1 MKRSR
6 NGDTKQLTSEEK
18 DEEKSKKKHL
28 KREALERKQGEL
40 GNQRRQTFGTL
51 IDIARFLKSA
61 FLLDRICTV
70 SLTLVGSTCVLTL
83 PCIIERWPS
92 SLSHDLSHIPRNSA
106 IDERSSRSTYTAP
119 TFNVLHNYS
128 SSSHQVLNHE
138 TITMQRLWLRPLVT
152 LATLPRLLSLEYS
165 KWQVLKTSE
174 GIGTSIGM
182 PVTLPPL
189 LELLHKFWTF
199 FIPALLD
206 DTIPFHSRTLIG
218 VEFRR
223 APSPVRISEFGRWHF
238 LMHSPPEIAG
248 DTVLSSYVS
257 SSSSSSS
264 PFSSS
269 SSSSSFSSSLSSSS
283 SSFSSSSPSS
293 SSSFSS
299 SSPSFSSSHVSSSSS
314 SSSFTLVPKDTK
326 TTSYSNILQL
336 DHIQMISQRWNS
348 VKFEVR
354 HKTSTVCRSGLA
366 VTPKWCVKAW
376 TNTESQN
383 IEITNEVCRVTKRHE
398 YPCDCRN
405 QYNRDTHNVVNP
417 MARDDTIVYV
427 LSGVRMTLM
436 SYLGIA
442 PLVAFVMDYGGF
454 VEVVPPTISFVKL

>member
-92 SLSHDLSHIPRNSA
+92 SLSQDLSHIPRNSA

-165 KWQVLKTSE
+165 KWQVLKTSK
-174 GIGTSIGM
+174 GIGTCIGM

-223 APSPVRISEFGRWHF
+223 ALSPVRISEFGRWHF

-248 DTVLSSYVS
+248 DAVLPSYF
-257 SSSSSSS
+257 SSSSSS
-264 PFSSS
+264 PSSSS
-269 SSSSSFSSSLSSSS
+269 SSSSSFSSSSSLSSSS
-283 SSFSSSSPSS
+283 SSFSSSS
-293 SSSFSS
+293 
-299 SSPSFSSSHVSSSSS
+299 SSSSS
-314 SSSFTLVPKDTK
+314 SAFTLVQKDTK

-354 HKTSTVCRSGLA
+354 HKTSTMCRSGLA